1 MERLPMRRAVG
12 VPCSLTRASQILAS
26 GPMRSEAGPSSA
38 NQQAEFYLG
47 TVTGAGRRRSWPL
60 RSPQRPAPEPS
71 NAGRGRTLVL
81 PIGARRRPIQTDSGL
96 ESPRAEERAK
106 SDVCGGR
113 DPPNADRTRKETSA
127 PPCRQP
133 PALWSG
139 RSGKTR
145 DRREPRGKAEGRETQ
160 EERRETPHAEA
171 WGLCQERSEAGVS
184 RTGREEEGGG
194 RVKGYPHSPV
204 GKTEGVSES

>member
-60 RSPQRPAPEPS
+60 GSPQRPAPEPS

-113 DPPNADRTRKETSA
+113 DPPQRRPNPQRDL
-127 PPCRQP
+127 C
-133 PALWSG
+133 PALPTAPRTLERPLGKDEGSAGAARESG
-139 RSGKTR
+139 GEGDAGGTTR
-145 DRREPRGKAEGRETQ
+145 DPAR
-160 EERRETPHAEA
+160 
-171 WGLCQERSEAGVS
+171 
-184 RTGREEEGGG
+184 
-194 RVKGYPHSPV
+194 
-204 GKTEGVSES
+204 